1 MLENYVSWTGNIDD
15 LREVATAL
23 STQHQI
29 DDIDDTY
36 SVRLVRDYIQR
47 GLLGNIE
54 RSGKELRFEY
64 EQLLRFIVVRIM
76 LADGWMLGKIQEHL
90 SLSTI
95 EEIEGFLPSQ
105 SKEALDLVKR
115 LRTSVSPKF
124 EQLSNADQVDEHLS
138 LSYET
143 MSESRA
149 SRPRFGIGSIM
160 KRKIQEKSSIQR
172 EMKDA
177 LRRLDLPEDGPAT
190 EDFKLFA
197 LAPFCQVLI
206 TEERFQRLTV
216 HEARELGEALTAS
229 LTAKIL
235 NKGGKR

>member
-15 LREVATAL
+15 LRETASAL
-23 STQHQI
+23 VIQHQI
-29 DDIDDTY
+29 DELDDAY
-36 SVRLVRDYIQR
+36 SIRLVRDYIQR

-95 EEIEGFLPSQ
+95 ADIEGFLPSQ
-105 SKEALDLVKR
+105 SKQALSLVKR
-115 LRTSVSPKF
+115 LRTSVLSSAERLSEQEQVD
-124 EQLSNADQVDEHLS
+124 EQLSM
-138 LSYET
+138 SYKPIPTHE
-143 MSESRA
+143 A

-160 KRKIQEKSSIQR
+160 KRKIQETSSIQR

-177 LRRLDLPEDGPAT
+177 LRRLDLPEDGPTT
-190 EDFKLFA
+190 EDLKLFA

-206 TEERFQRLTV
+206 SEERFQRLSV
-216 HEARELGEALTAS
+216 QDARELGEALTAS

-235 NKGGKR
+235 NKGAKR